1 VRDPRHR
8 RRRTARLRGDR
19 HAARK
24 RDTGS
29 PGAPRSII
37 NALAYWVVRSSRAM
51 TVLGL
56 RNSWFEVAL
65 KKHLLTMRAVSV
77 STGTASDSRT

>member
-1 VRDPRHR
+1 MRQRA
-8 RRRTARLRGDR
+8 ARLQAEG

-24 RDTGS
+24 RSAGA
-29 PGAPRSII
+29 PGASRSII
-37 NALAYWVVRSSRAM
+37 NALAYWVVRSSGAM

-56 RNSWFEVAL
+56 RNSWIEMAL

-77 STGTASDSRT
+77 STSAVSGSRN

>member
-1 VRDPRHR
+1 VRISRHT
-8 RRRTARLRGDR
+8 RRRTARLRFDR

-24 RDTGS
+24 RGTGS
-29 PGAPRSII
+29 AGASRSII
-37 NALAYWVVRSSRAM
+37 NRLAYWVVCSSGAM

-56 RNSWFEVAL
+56 RNSSLEMAL

-77 STGTASDSRT
+77 SSTSASAEG